1 MYVIIKNRIED
12 IEMNYMNGKYETI
25 DNYYSSLNNKKRT
38 RVLKNHKVQLDE
50 NTTREESQTTL
61 VDENEMI
68 FTVEMYFLK

>member
-1 MYVIIKNRIED
+1 MNRIED

-38 RVLKNHKVQLDE
+38 RVLKNHIVQLDE

-61 VDENEMI
+61 VDESEMI
-68 FTVEMYFLK
+68 FTVEMYNI